1 MLFHRLTHSNL
12 ILFLWSVTKMPR
24 LEDTQSSLRETS
36 NRGDNLSQQA
46 AKLLN
51 ERNSIQKSGG
61 REPSGGALSFD
72 TDLYGSAIKLGNCKA
87 DGACSWQP
95 DANSRSRQTEQW
107 KEQREAQRN
116 KPLSLD
122 EQDRYEVKRG
132 DTMND
137 IARRYFKDK
146 GIEPSN
152 KDVDRL
158 GKMIAEANKDNYAIL
173 KCNPNLLRPG
183 MKLEMPPAE
192 KLERPSGLLS
202 GSGNVSPESHSRP
215 AEGGPG
221 GGAGRGFVNDVNR
234 GESAIIN
241 EEAHPWNAFELPAEG
256 GVANRG
262 SCGRYDNLPGNFKN
276 PSDIMR
282 EIGRTETPWKVEFRD
297 LLYRPSEDK
306 GVRSMQIPFN
316 PKDKAGIFMQVPFKL
331 DDAPLPNVMFV

>member
-1 MLFHRLTHSNL
+1 
-12 ILFLWSVTKMPR
+12 MPR

-46 AKLLN
+46 SNLLN
-51 ERNSIQKSGG
+51 ERNSIQKSSG
-61 REPSGGALSFD
+61 REQVIGALSFD
-72 TDLYGSAIKLGNCKA
+72 TDLYGSAVRLGDCKA

-95 DANSRSRQTEQW
+95 DANSRSKQTEQW

-202 GSGNVSPESHSRP
+202 GSGTVRPESHSSP
-215 AEGGPG
+215 AEGD
-221 GGAGRGFVNDVNR
+221 F
-234 GESAIIN
+234 
-241 EEAHPWNAFELPAEG
+241 
-256 GVANRG
+256 ANQG
-262 SCGRYDNLPGNFKN
+262 SCGRYDNLPGNFQN

-282 EIGRTETPWKVEFRD
+282 EIGRTGTPWKVEFRD

-331 DDAPLPNVMFV
+331 DDASLPNVIFV

>member
-1 MLFHRLTHSNL
+1 MQ
-12 ILFLWSVTKMPR
+12 R
-24 LEDTQSSLRETS
+24 LEDAQVSLRETS

-46 AKLLN
+46 SNLLN
-51 ERNSIQKSGG
+51 ERNAIQKSGG

-72 TDLYGSAIKLGNCKA
+72 ADLYGSAFRLGDCKA

-146 GIEPSN
+146 GIEPLD

-158 GKMIAEANKDNYAIL
+158 AKMIAEANKDNYAIL

-192 KLERPSGLLS
+192 KLELRTGPSFGS
-202 GSGNVSPESHSRP
+202 GSASPESHARP
-215 AEGGPG
+215 SEGGPG
-221 GGAGRGFVNDVNR
+221 GGR
-234 GESAIIN
+234 GESAITN
-241 EEAHPWNAFELPAEG
+241 EG
-256 GVANRG
+256 GFANRG
-262 SCGRYDNLPGNFKN
+262 SCGRYDSLPGNFQN

-282 EIGRTETPWKVEFRD
+282 EIGRTETPWKLEFRD
-297 LLYRPSEDK
+297 LLYRPSVDK
-306 GVRSMQIPFN
+306 GGKFMQIPFN
-316 PKDKAGIFMQVPFKL
+316 LKDKAGIFMQVPFKL
-331 DDAPLPNVMFV
+331 EQAPLPNVMFV